1 MSPRSI
7 TELKGIG
14 EKRARLFEKLGVT
27 TVDALLYDF
36 PRNYLDLSNP
46 LSPLDAPYGEPCAIR
61 ATVSSPVHEA
71 RIRRGMTL
79 YKFSAQE
86 DGVTLWITLFNN
98 PYAAKKVHENEE
110 YLFYGTMTG
119 GLLTREMTSPEI
131 LPVGTAYIRPIYRA
145 TAGLPS
151 YVIERAM
158 REALAYAHEIPDPL
172 PLPLREKYHLP
183 SLAMA
188 LRHVHFPETLAQL
201 QTARRRLLFEEL
213 LTLQCGLQIMGGHE
227 RQSGVK
233 LLSDRSAEWEATLPF
248 ALTRAQKRC
257 IAEAMADMTAGRQMN
272 RLLQGDVG
280 SGKTAVAACL
290 AYCVIKEGHQAALMA
305 PTEILAEQHLRSLTK
320 LFDGTG
326 VRLALLTGSTPAK
339 ERRTLLTALAEGGID
354 LLIGTH
360 ALLEPDVEFCDLA
373 LVVTD
378 EQHRFGVK
386 QRMALSRKT
395 EAPHT
400 LVMSATPIPRTLA
413 LILYGD
419 LDVSVLDEMPAGR
432 QPIQTRAITS
442 EQREVAFD
450 FIKKQLDKGR
460 QVYIVCPLV
469 EDNESEMQSA
479 TEYFEYIRSR
489 AFAQYPVGLLHGRMK
504 GKEKDDVMRRFSA
517 GEIRILVATTVIE
530 VGVDVPNATVMM
542 IENADRFGL
551 SQLHQLRGRVGR
563 GNSKS
568 FCILLSDSQ
577 SETVRYR
584 LDVLCR
590 TNDGFEIAEEDLK
603 TRGPGDFFGDRQHGL
618 PALRL
623 TDLMRDCEALNFAQT
638 VAKELVADDPALDNP
653 ENRPLRERIDAM
665 FREYRGGL
673 N

>member
-1 MSPRSI
+1 MSARSI

-14 EKRARLFEKLGVT
+14 EKRARLFEKLGVP
-27 TVDALLYDF
+27 TVDALLYFF
-36 PRNYLDLSNP
+36 PRNYLDLSAP
-46 LSPLDAPYGEPCAIR
+46 CSPADAPLGEPCAVR
-61 ATVSSPVHEA
+61 ATVVTPVHEA
-71 RIRRGMTL
+71 RIRKGMTL
-79 YKFSAQE
+79 YKFAAEE
-86 DGVTLWITLFNN
+86 DGVRVWITLFNN
-98 PYAAKKVHENEE
+98 PYAAKKIRQYESF
-110 YLFYGTMTG
+110 LFYGTMTG

-131 LPVGTAYIRPIYRA
+131 LSESKAYIRPIYHT

-151 YVIERAM
+151 YQIESAM
-158 REALAYAHEIPDPL
+158 RQALAFADELSDPL
-172 PLPLREKYHLP
+172 PASLREKYHLP
-183 SLAMA
+183 DLGTA
-188 LRHVHFPETLAQL
+188 LRHIHFPETMTQL

-213 LTLQCGLQIMGGHE
+213 LTLQCGLQRMGGQK
-227 RQSGVK
+227 RPAGVK
-233 LLSDRSAEWEATLPF
+233 LSVDRTSEWEATLPF
-248 ALTRAQKRC
+248 TLTEAQRRAITQ
-257 IAEAMADMTAGRQMN
+257 AMSDMTAGRQMN

-290 AYCVIKEGHQAALMA
+290 CYCVAKEGHQAALMA
-305 PTEILAEQHLRSLTK
+305 PTEILAEQHLRSLTR
-320 LFDGTG
+320 LFAGQG
-326 VRLALLTGSTPAK
+326 MRLALLTGSTPAK
-339 ERRTLLTALAEGGID
+339 ERRTLLAALAAGEID

-360 ALLEPDVEFCDLA
+360 ALLEPDVAFHDLA

-419 LDVSVLDEMPAGR
+419 LDISVLDELPAGR
-432 QPIQTRAITS
+432 QPIQTRAATS
-442 EQREVAFD
+442 DKRALAYD
-450 FIKKQLDKGR
+450 FIRKQLDKGR

-479 TEYFEYIRSR
+479 TEYYESVRDH
-489 AFAQYPVGLLHGRMK
+489 AFAGYTVGLLHGRMK
-504 GKEKDDVMRRFSA
+504 GKEKDEIMRRFSA
-517 GEIRILVATTVIE
+517 GEIQILVATTVIE
-530 VGVDVPNATVMM
+530 VGVDVPNATVML

-563 GNSKS
+563 GGNKS
-568 FCILLSDSQ
+568 YCLLLSDAQ
-577 SETVRYR
+577 GEAARER
-584 LDVLCR
+584 LDILCR
-590 TNDGFEIAEEDLK
+590 TNDGFVIAEEDLK

-618 PALRL
+618 PTLRL
-623 TDLMRDCEALNFAQT
+623 TDLMRDCEALTFAQT
-638 VAKELVADDPALDNP
+638 VAKEIVADDPGLEKS
-653 ENRPLRERIDAM
+653 ENRPLKERVDTM